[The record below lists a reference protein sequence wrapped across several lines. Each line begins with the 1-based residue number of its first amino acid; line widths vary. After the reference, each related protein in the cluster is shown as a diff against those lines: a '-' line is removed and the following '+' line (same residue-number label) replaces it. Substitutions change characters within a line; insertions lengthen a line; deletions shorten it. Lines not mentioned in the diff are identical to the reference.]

1 MLSICIPIFNYNVCD
16 LVNALS
22 DQINQLSAPAEIVL
36 IDDCSSEVFRKE
48 NEKCCNTHNY
58 IKLKKNI
65 GRSAI
70 RNLFLKYTRYNYLLF
85 LDCDS
90 LIISDN
96 FLKNYIIEIESS
108 KPEIICGGRVYDS
121 KKPDRSRL
129 LRWKYGIKKE
139 SKPALIRSK
148 KPNASFMTNNFVINR
163 ELFETLQFDERLLEY
178 GHEDTLF
185 GFELKK
191 RGIEI
196 LHIENAILNGD
207 LENNMEYLDK
217 TEKAV
222 CNLKYVLEF
231 TNSNP
236 GLIEDITLLRIFF
249 SLKNY
254 KPLISILF
262 TLMKPVIYYSLS
274 HGYVSIP
281 LFDFYKLGLLNRT
294 LSSD

>member
-1 MLSICIPIFNYNVCD
+1 VCN

-22 DQINQLSAPAEIVL
+22 EQVRQLPVPAEIIL
-36 IDDCSSEVFRKE
+36 IDDCSSDHYRQI
-48 NEKCCNTHNY
+48 NELCCNTHNY
-58 IKLKKNI
+58 IKLEKNI

-70 RNLFLKYTRYNYLLF
+70 RNLFLKYAKYHYLLF

-96 FLKNYIIEIESS
+96 FLKSYITEIGRS
-108 KPEIICGGRVYDS
+108 KPDIICGGRVYDS
-121 KKPDRSRL
+121 RKPERTKL
-129 LRWKYGIKKE
+129 LRWKYGIRKE
-139 SKPALIRSK
+139 SKPAVIRSQ

-163 ELFETLQFDERLLEY
+163 ELFETLQFDERLMEY

-191 RGIEI
+191 RGIKI
-196 LHIENAILNGD
+196 LHIENTILNGD
-207 LENNMEYLDK
+207 LEENREYLDK

-222 CNLKYVLEF
+222 RNLKYVLEY

-236 GLIEDITLLRIFF
+236 ELIEDITLLRIYFR
-249 SLKNY
+249 LRNY
-254 KPLISILF
+254 KSLISIMFAL
-262 TLMKPVIYYSLS
+262 TNPAIYYFLS
-274 HGYVSIP
+274 RGYVSIP
-281 LFDFYKLGLLNRT
+281 LFDFYKLGMLNRT